1 MAKTATFTLS
11 YADTDATRKLVID
24 AVADSISAADVKA
37 AVLAVNASLTG
48 GTSGGLNTFLQ
59 SDDGHNLVAI
69 SDVEIK
75 VSNSTN
81 IVLGGE

>member
-11 YADTDATRKLVID
+11 YSDDSTRKLVID
-24 AVADSISAADVKA
+24 GVNDSITAADVKT

-48 GTSGGLNTFLQ
+48 GTSDGLNTFLT
-59 SDDGHNLVAI
+59 SNAGANLSAI

>member
-11 YADTDATRKLVID
+11 YADDSTRKLVID
-24 AVADSISAADVKA
+24 GVADSITAADVKT

-48 GTSGGLNTFLQ
+48 GTSDGLNTFFT
-59 SDDGHNLVAI
+59 SNAGSNLSAI

-75 VSNSTN
+75 LSNSTDIN
-81 IVLGGE
+81 LGGE

>member
-11 YADTDATRKLVID
+11 YADDSTSKLVID
-24 AVADSISAADVKA
+24 GVADSITAADVKT

-48 GTSGGLNTFLQ
+48 GTSDGLNTFFQ
-59 SDDGHNLVAI
+59 SNDGANLSAI

-75 VSNSTN
+75 VTNSTDIN
-81 IVLGGE
+81 LGGE